1 MCYRLFVTYKR
12 AIPLS
17 AVPMVCCLS
26 SECWA
31 NLGVL
36 VAIPKRQYMFFE
48 PTLILSPVCSI
59 HFSEQ
64 SEHVDCSTPLL
75 LVQQFVVSFLFRIKD
90 FVNGIIYF
98 VSSSNLEFRDIT
110 QM

>member
-1 MCYRLFVTYKR
+1 MCYCLFVTYKR

-17 AVPMVCCLS
+17 AVPMLCCLS
-26 SECWA
+26 NECWA
-31 NLGVL
+31 KLGVL
-36 VAIPKRQYMFFE
+36 VAIPKRKYMFLE
-48 PTLILSPVCSI
+48 PTLNLSLVCSI
-59 HFSEQ
+59 HFWEQ
-64 SEHVDCSTPLL
+64 SVHVDCYTPLF
-75 LVQQFVVSFLFRIKD
+75 LVNQSVVSFHFRIKD